1 MKEEKL
7 IQYIK
12 GKLFAEDEVIEV
24 LDWIEASNANQ
35 ERYNELKNLWVMT
48 GLDQTGERQL
58 KKLRSMPNRR
68 KTVTQKYFR
77 TELKYVAVFILA
89 FIMGA
94 SCLYFLQ
101 QNQAGLLLNAFN
113 EVQVPEGEKS
123 MITLYDGSKVWLNS
137 GTTFRYPATFSK
149 HERKVFVDGEAFFV
163 VAKNTEQPFVV
174 NANQLD
180 IRVLGTRFN
189 VCAYHDELEF
199 QVTLEEGSVHTK
211 ATSAKNWTIL
221 TPGEQATYN
230 RNTNQIRKATVDP
243 ELYSSWKENLL
254 HFEDAPFKDVI
265 KKMEHWYGVQII
277 LDKSI
282 NPEEAYTMTIKTES
296 LREMLNLLA
305 KTTQIKYEIK
315 ENKVLITKP

>member
-12 GKLFAEDEVIEV
+12 GNLLAGDEVIEL
-24 LDWIEASNANQ
+24 LDWIEASDDNQ
-35 ERYNELKNLWVMT
+35 EKYNRLKNLWVIT
-48 GLDQTGERQL
+48 GLDQAGERQSQKFL
-58 KKLRSMPNRR
+58 SMTDRR
-68 KTVTQKYFR
+68 KIVTLKHSR
-77 TELKYVAVFILA
+77 SLLKYAAVFILA
-89 FIMGA
+89 FFIGGL
-94 SCLYFLQ
+94 SLYLVSPIFQ
-101 QNQAGLLLNAFN
+101 GTVAYN
-113 EVQVPEGEKS
+113 EIKVPNGEKS
-123 MITLYDGSKVWLNS
+123 MITLYDGSKIWLNS

-149 HERKVFVDGEAFFV
+149 NERKVFVDGEAFFDI
-163 VAKNTEQPFVV
+163 AKNKNQPFIV

-180 IRVLGTRFN
+180 IKVLGTRFN
-189 VCAYHDELEF
+189 VYAYHDEPEF

-211 ATSAKNWTIL
+211 AASGKRWTIL

-230 RNTNQIRKATVDP
+230 RNTNQMRKETVDTD
-243 ELYSSWKENLL
+243 LYSSWKENLL
-254 HFEDAPFKDVI
+254 RFEDTPFRDVI
-265 KKMEHWYGVQII
+265 KKMEHWYGVQIS
-277 LDKSI
+277 LDQSI